1 VVDGTQREKAEVE
14 MGHGW
19 RVGMGKK
26 FTSTPLA
33 LCGEREKQK
42 WKWVIHVILLPHCG
56 GGERESRSGNGSRMM
71 VGVEMGKKC
80 YVRHVETKVKPDQL
94 DASLTSLKGNES
106 QA

>member
-42 WKWVIHVILLPHCG
+42 WKWVMDGAWEWVKNLQVLLSLSAVK
-56 GGERESRSGNGSRMM
+56 EKSRSGNGSWMAR
-71 VGVEMGKKC
+71 
-80 YVRHVETKVKPDQL
+80 
-94 DASLTSLKGNES
+94 GNG
-106 QA
+106 